1 MINSALINANILI
14 VDDQEANIDILEGL
28 LELEG
33 YTNVMSTTDS
43 REVLSLYESFKPDL
57 ILLDLMMPNLT
68 GFEVMERLKGQ
79 IVEGT
84 YIPILVLTA
93 DITTEAKKRA
103 LKDGANDFLTKPFD
117 LTEVALRIRNLLYT
131 KYLHQQMELHNLIL
145 EERVKERTRELE
157 EANTLLQIAKEKAES
172 SDKLKT
178 AFIQNISHEIRT
190 PLNGTLGFSDLLVD
204 PVISETDKAQ
214 FITLIQESSN
224 RLLNTVE
231 DYMNIALIVTG
242 NMKVKEE
249 TVNVNAVLKESK
261 LIFEKR
267 AHERNIDLNLKVT
280 ADTVGVTVE
289 TDLSLFKRVLYHL
302 LDNAIKFTL
311 EGTIDI
317 GFVMKKD
324 FVEFFIKDTGI
335 GVDEGVKDLIFDIF
349 MQEDIAM
356 TRDHEGSGLGLSIVK
371 GLLVLLGG
379 NIHLE
384 SVKGEGSIFYF
395 TLPTKATIS

>member
-190 PLNGTLGFSDLLVD
+190 PLNGILGFSDLLVD

>member
-33 YTNVMSTTDS
+33 YANVRSTTDS

-79 IVEGT
+79 IVEGS

-93 DITTEAKKRA
+93 DITNEAKKRA

-131 KYLHQQMELHNLIL
+131 KYLHQQMELHNQIL
-145 EERVKERTRELE
+145 EQRVKERTRELE
-157 EANTLLQIAKEKAES
+157 EANTLLQTAKEKAES

-190 PLNGTLGFSDLLVD
+190 PLNGILGFSDLLVD

-280 ADTVGVTVE
+280 ADTNGVTVE

-317 GFVMKKD
+317 GFVVKKD

-371 GLLVLLGG
+371 GLLILLGG